1 MPRHVVAQRAWT
13 APCGPNSPPQ
23 FLIFLTLAARTAGR
37 RDGLRPTNEG
47 WARHWVTSS
56 GYLAVTSAGER
67 VENGGAGVT
76 TRVEAQRH
84 PHGVH
89 HANHAVTNVV
99 GDDRLNVVLAQE
111 SCDSRVVARRRP
123 GVVQLVPRDLD
134 DTPLHDLA
142 VDDFGHRHRLG
153 PSPTRINDAF
163 GGHGNTE
170 NHNAILR
177 RD

>member
-1 MPRHVVAQRAWT
+1 MDRFVRTEFASAVSYFSNARRGGH
-13 APCGPNSPPQ
+13 GP
-23 FLIFLTLAARTAGR
+23 TR
-37 RDGLRPTNEG
+37 RPTPDKGEVG
-47 WARHWVTSS
+47 HGHRVASS

-67 VENGGAGVT
+67 VENRGAGVT
-76 TRVEAQRH
+76 TRLEAQRQ

-89 HANHAVTNVV
+89 HAHHAVTNVV

-123 GVVQLVPRDLD
+123 RIVQLVPRDLD

-142 VDDFGHRHRLG
+142 IDNLGHRHRLG